1 MSGAVLGSFRV
12 VLWVCCAL
20 GWALLGSSP
29 AGAASESEAPLVPL
43 AADRARALAP
53 LLRGSDL
60 VLVESQPSGSLKQIT
75 LLTLVAARPETVREV
90 VFRAERYPDFI
101 RQLKGSQISRSDD
114 GSLEH
119 AFQIDLGILRFE
131 ARNRIAE
138 LPASPD
144 PARSGAESADS
155 SEPRDLGS
163 DVRPLE
169 LVDPEPSP
177 GGRRRLRLDFYAA
190 GGGTVLAVCA
200 YSSLAS
206 SPEPVHRLLATSP
219 LFQHGI
225 VAASALSFA
234 LLIKRQAEVLTG
246 SSGVVLPASGPADYD
261 PLLLR
266 GPVALLRSRD
276 GRLRD
281 ISVVLRS
288 SASREGLLDAARQA
302 ARWPETMPI
311 LASSQ
316 ELIGTEEQPMVDL
329 RFSLPLLVFQSRYA
343 VHTLGYGV
351 DLLAVAGELLGS
363 RLRFD
368 IQAATGASEADS
380 APASRLILRGQHS
393 FDRASQRLRQL
404 YRSEPLWEYGVN
416 FSLYFIL
423 AQGVRR
429 LAEGSAVMGSAR

>member
-1 MSGAVLGSFRV
+1 MLAVL
-12 VLWVCCAL
+12 CAL
-20 GWALLGSSP
+20 GCALWGRHA
-29 AGAASESEAPLVPL
+29 AGAASDSDVSLVPI

-75 LLTLVAARPETVREV
+75 LLTLVAARPDTVREV
-90 VFRAERYPDFI
+90 AFRAERYPDFI
-101 RQLKGSQISRSDD
+101 RQLKGSQVSRSDD

-119 AFQIDLGILRFE
+119 AFQIDLGMVRFD

-155 SEPRDLGS
+155 SEPRDSGS

-169 LVDPEPSP
+169 LIDPEPAP
-177 GGRRRLRLDFYAA
+177 GGSRRLRLDFYAA

-200 YSSLAS
+200 YSSLAG
-206 SPEPVHRLLATSP
+206 SPEPVRRLLAVTP

-225 VAASALSFA
+225 VAASTLSFA
-234 LLIKRQAEVLTG
+234 LLIKRQAEALTG
-246 SSGVVLPASGPADYD
+246 SPGVVLPASGPADYEA
-261 PLLLR
+261 LLLR
-266 GPVALLRSRD
+266 GPVALLRGRD

-288 SASREGLLDAARQA
+288 SASREVLLDAARQA
-302 ARWPETMPI
+302 SRWPETMPI
-311 LASSQ
+311 VASSQ
-316 ELIGTEEQPMVDL
+316 ELIGAEEQSMVDL
-329 RFSLPLLVFQSRYA
+329 RVALPLLAFHSRYA

-368 IQAATGASEADS
+368 IQAAPATSEADA

-423 AQGVRR
+423 AQGLRR
-429 LAEGSAVMGSAR
+429 LAEGSAATGSSR